1 MVHSVSHQEPPQVI
15 PYLQALLAVVYLPAI
30 AVVVVWLWVPANLVV
45 LFHELVRGD
54 FFVSV

>member
-1 MVHSVSHQEPPQVI
+1 VI

-30 AVVVVWLWVPANLVV
+30 AVAVVWLWVPANLVV
-45 LFHELVRGD
+45 LFHELVLGD